1 MLRSILRPLAAV
13 AALAGLAA
21 YATIMLR
28 GPQGLSALAEKRA
41 QVRAL
46 EEENATLA
54 RDNDAK
60 RRRIESLK
68 NDRSAQELEIR
79 KRLKLQRPGETSFV
93 LPDDPHPPASPDAQR
108 AMHSDQ
114 PK

>member
-28 GPQGLSALAEKRA
+28 GPQGLSALAEKRE

-54 RDNDAK
+54 RDNEAK

-68 NDRSAQELEIR
+68 HDRSAQELEIR

-93 LPDDPHPPASPDAQR
+93 LPDDSHASASPNAPR
-108 AMHSDQ
+108 ATDPDE